1 MPRVLYPYNTINS
14 IYKKAFVSSYI
25 FGALKTAPY
34 TISAII
40 YPQYVV
46 KGVKMQ
52 TVAIRDLKN
61 NPSNMTKYLEN
72 NETVFITKHS
82 KPIGITLPL
91 NDDTLSIGL
100 KKVVAI
106 EQYKNGLISL
116 GKMAE
121 FLEIKKTEAM
131 SLLNRL
137 GIDWLDYSK
146 EELDKQSNIAKKYA
160 KK

>member
-1 MPRVLYPYNTINS
+1 
-14 IYKKAFVSSYI
+14 
-25 FGALKTAPY
+25 
-34 TISAII
+34 
-40 YPQYVV
+40 
-46 KGVKMQ
+46 MQ

-72 NETVFITKHS
+72 NESVFITKHS

-100 KKVVAI
+100 KNVVAI

-121 FLEIKKTEAM
+121 FLEINKKEAM

-137 GIDWLDYSK
+137 GIDWLEYSK
-146 EELDKQSNIAKKYA
+146 DELDGQLESAKKYA
-160 KK
+160 KKESTKK